1 MVMCDY
7 KTLNSHLSI
16 IVLVFMA
23 TETTNKE
30 DTKPMTI
37 SSPFHLI
44 NQTKTSNLELKTKA
58 MNIQSVILH

>member
-1 MVMCDY
+1 
-7 KTLNSHLSI
+7 
-16 IVLVFMA
+16 MA

-58 MNIQSVILH
+58 MNIQSVILHRWGSCEFRTSGNV